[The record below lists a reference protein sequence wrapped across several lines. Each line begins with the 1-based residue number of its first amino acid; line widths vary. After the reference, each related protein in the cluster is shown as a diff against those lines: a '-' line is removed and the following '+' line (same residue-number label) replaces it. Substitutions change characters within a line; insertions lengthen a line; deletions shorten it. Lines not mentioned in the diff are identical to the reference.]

1 MKLRNV
7 KTSTFS
13 QNKTLPI
20 FKNMS
25 SRNINRASRSP
36 TSTNNISEI
45 DSKETFNIQNFQNSM
60 MTLDISFNETSRI
73 HEESENYALYK
84 KYLISK
90 TEYNKMI
97 SEISY
102 IDNKI
107 TQNNNTIQNLEKY
120 LSNLKEQKNEKNAI
134 LIDLLSNKESL
145 EEIYNIKLSSLQNNS
160 QLLDTKK
167 NNGQI
172 KTKNNKII
180 NKNNNNSIN
189 NNEIENSPFATI
201 KILEDNDDNLEIHIN
216 DIKNCDKKKYIEQI
230 INLTEDILQKKEI
243 ETRNKLMQKINIG
256 FQRFLSETKS
266 SSVINPKIIISNF
279 FSKISIFIS
288 NQSKGKFSEP
298 LINSFL
304 RELLKINSINDEIS
318 EILKFLNKIYK
329 DKKKEIKEKISNL
342 INKNESLKTKKKTYE
357 SKKNIFKQFID
368 DNKDR
373 IKGGERN
380 KISLENV
387 DKQCMSFFLDNH
399 FQEELGFLNDGKK
412 DDNNEKT
419 MINNDIKNNSNEN
432 NEIIVNENDKDKDD
446 KVNQVKVLNVQNLQN
461 KWNEKCN
468 GINNIN
474 VNNLLINNNINIE
487 NNNNIINNNSDNNN
501 NLKKIENKEE
511 NNINNIEKN
520 NIDKDNNINSNINNG
535 ESNIDEYK
543 NKKNIVMLKDMRCIP
558 LKKIKLTP
566 HKIKTKRLIQLN
578 ATYFYNKSKSPS
590 RTKTLSYNDIN
601 NYSFNANSIS
611 NPKFKLLTQGIT
623 ESFCYFKLSDN
634 SNVKFNPLNNKDA
647 NPIKYNYFEGSILID
662 KFFNKLKIIQKSEEK
677 YIGIDLKDIVDIN
690 LSEEME
696 KIIKIYK
703 VYLKYGKNQ
712 ENFDVNNFISTNKE
726 IIGIRMHKN
735 EKIKAVECKY
745 FILTILM
752 GKRFVPKAEF
762 IFDNYDNFN
771 MWYDC
776 LKNIVK
782 LNNNNK
788 DKGKK

>member
-7 KTSTFS
+7 KTSNFS
-13 QNKTLPI
+13 HNKTLPI
-20 FKNMS
+20 FKKLS

-45 DSKETFNIQNFQNSM
+45 DSKETFNIQNIQNSM
-60 MTLDISFNETSRI
+60 MTLDISFNDTSRN

-97 SEISY
+97 AEISY

-107 TQNNNTIQNLEKY
+107 NQNNITIEKFEKY

-145 EEIYNIKLSSLQNNS
+145 EEIFNIKLSSLQNNS
-160 QLLDTKK
+160 QLLEAKK

-172 KTKNNKII
+172 KTKNTQ
-180 NKNNNNSIN
+180 NNNIN
-189 NNEIENSPFATI
+189 NNMENSPFATI
-201 KILEDNDDNLEIHIN
+201 KILEDNEDNLEIQIN
-216 DIKNCDKKKYIEQI
+216 DIKNCDKQKYIEQI

-266 SSVINPKIIISNF
+266 SSIINPKIIISNF

-288 NQSKGKFSEP
+288 NQSKGKFNEP

-304 RELLKINSINDEIS
+304 RELLKINTINVKIS
-318 EILKFLNKIYK
+318 EILKFLNKNYK

-357 SKKNIFKQFID
+357 SKKNIFKQFIE
-368 DNKDR
+368 DNRDK

-380 KISLENV
+380 KIHLENV
-387 DKQCMSFFLDNH
+387 DKQCMSFILDNN
-399 FQEELGFLNDGKK
+399 FQEELGFLTDGKK
-412 DDNNEKT
+412 DDIIDKT
-419 MINNDIKNNSNEN
+419 MINNDKKNISNEN
-432 NEIIVNENDKDKDD
+432 NEIIVNEKEKKKDKDD
-446 KVNQVKVLNVQNLQN
+446 KVNQVKVLNVQNLPN

-487 NNNNIINNNSDNNN
+487 NNNNIINNPDNNN
-501 NLKKIENKEE
+501 LNKIDEKEE
-511 NNINNIEKN
+511 NNINNIENN
-520 NIDKDNNINSNINNG
+520 NIEKAHNIDPNINNG
-535 ESNIDEYK
+535 DDNIAINDYK
-543 NKKNIVMLKDMRCIP
+543 NKRNIIMLKDMRCIP

-601 NYSFNANSIS
+601 NYSFNANNIS
-611 NPKFKLLTQGIT
+611 NPKFKLLTQDIT
-623 ESFCYFKLSDN
+623 ESLCYFKLSDN
-634 SNVKFNPLNNKDA
+634 SNVKFNPLSNVD
-647 NPIKYNYFEGSILID
+647 PIKYNYFQGSILID
-662 KFFNKLKIIQKSEEK
+662 KNLNKLKIIQKSEEK

-703 VYLKYGKNQ
+703 VYLKVGKNE
-712 ENFDVNNFISTNKE
+712 ENFDVNNFISSNKE

-745 FILTILM
+745 FILTIFM

-762 IFDNYDNFN
+762 IFENYDNFN
-771 MWYDC
+771 MWYNC
-776 LKNIVK
+776 LKNIIK
-782 LNNNNK
+782 LNNNNNK

>member
-1 MKLRNV
+1 
-7 KTSTFS
+7 
-13 QNKTLPI
+13 
-20 FKNMS
+20 
-25 SRNINRASRSP
+25 
-36 TSTNNISEI
+36 
-45 DSKETFNIQNFQNSM
+45 
-60 MTLDISFNETSRI
+60 
-73 HEESENYALYK
+73 
-84 KYLISK
+84 
-90 TEYNKMI
+90 
-97 SEISY
+97 
-102 IDNKI
+102 
-107 TQNNNTIQNLEKY
+107 
-120 LSNLKEQKNEKNAI
+120 
-134 LIDLLSNKESL
+134 
-145 EEIYNIKLSSLQNNS
+145 
-160 QLLDTKK
+160 
-167 NNGQI
+167 
-172 KTKNNKII
+172 
-180 NKNNNNSIN
+180 
-189 NNEIENSPFATI
+189 
-201 KILEDNDDNLEIHIN
+201 
-216 DIKNCDKKKYIEQI
+216 
-230 INLTEDILQKKEI
+230 
-243 ETRNKLMQKINIG
+243 
-256 FQRFLSETKS
+256 
-266 SSVINPKIIISNF
+266 
-279 FSKISIFIS
+279 
-288 NQSKGKFSEP
+288 
-298 LINSFL
+298 
-304 RELLKINSINDEIS
+304 
-318 EILKFLNKIYK
+318 
-329 DKKKEIKEKISNL
+329 
-342 INKNESLKTKKKTYE
+342 
-357 SKKNIFKQFID
+357 
-368 DNKDR
+368 
-373 IKGGERN
+373 
-380 KISLENV
+380 
-387 DKQCMSFFLDNH
+387 MSFFLDNH

-762 IFDNYDNFN
+762 IFDNYDNFS

-776 LKNIVK
+776 LKNIAK

-788 DKGKK
+788 DKVKK

>member
-1 MKLRNV
+1 M
-7 KTSTFS
+7 
-13 QNKTLPI
+13 
-20 FKNMS
+20 
-25 SRNINRASRSP
+25 NRVSRSP

-45 DSKETFNIQNFQNSM
+45 ESKDIFSIPNFQNSM

-107 TQNNNTIQNLEKY
+107 TQNNNTIEKLEKY
-120 LSNLKEQKNEKNAI
+120 LSNLKEQKNEKNTI

-145 EEIYNIKLSSLQNNS
+145 EEILNIKLSSLQNNA
-160 QLLDTKK
+160 QFLDSKK

-172 KTKNNKII
+172 KTKNSKNKINNNNDND
-180 NKNNNNSIN
+180 NKNNNNN
-189 NNEIENSPFATI
+189 NNDTDNSPFATI
-201 KILEDNDDNLEIHIN
+201 QILENNDNNLDIQIN

-266 SSVINPKIIISNF
+266 SSVINPNIIISNF

-288 NQSKGKFSEP
+288 NQSKGKFSES

-304 RELLKINSINDEIS
+304 RELLKINAINVKIS
-318 EILKFLNKIYK
+318 EILKFLNKNYK
-329 DKKKEIKEKISNL
+329 DKKKEVKEKISNL
-342 INKNESLKTKKKTYE
+342 INKNESLKTKKKTFE

-368 DNKDR
+368 DNRDK
-373 IKGGERN
+373 IKVGDKN
-380 KISLENV
+380 KISLDNV
-387 DKQCMSFFLDNH
+387 DKQCMSFILDNH
-399 FQEELGFLNDGKK
+399 FQEELGFLNDEKK
-412 DDNNEKT
+412 DDIIEKT
-419 MINNDIKNNSNEN
+419 MINNDNDIKNNSHEN
-432 NEIIVNENDKDKDD
+432 NEIIVNENEKNKDD
-446 KVNQVKVLNVQNLQN
+446 KVNQVKVLNVQNIPN

-487 NNNNIINNNSDNNN
+487 NNNNIINNTDNNKSLN
-501 NLKKIENKEE
+501 KIENKEE
-511 NNINNIEKN
+511 NNEINNIE
-520 NIDKDNNINSNINNG
+520 KDNNINSNINNG
-535 ESNIDEYK
+535 ENNIEINEYKKKSNI
-543 NKKNIVMLKDMRCIP
+543 VLLKDMRCIP

-590 RTKTLSYNDIN
+590 RTKTLNYNDIN
-601 NYSFNANSIS
+601 NNSFNANNIL
-611 NPKFKLLTQGIT
+611 NPKFKLITQDVR
-623 ESFCYFKLSDN
+623 ESLCYFKLSDN
-634 SNVKFNPLNNKDA
+634 SNIKFNPLNSADA
-647 NPIKYNYFEGSILID
+647 SPIKYNYFEGSILID

-677 YIGIDLKDIVDIN
+677 YIGIDLKDIVDIYI
-690 LSEEME
+690 SEEME

-703 VYLKYGKNQ
+703 VYLKSGKNQ
-712 ENFDVNNFISTNKE
+712 ENFDANNFITTNKE

-762 IFDNYDNFN
+762 IFDSYDNFN
-771 MWYDC
+771 MWYIC

-788 DKGKK
+788 NKGKNKEVKI